1 MTTKQAVMRQKQS
14 MEEIAQFTELP
25 YDFVKE
31 TMEQLVKYPE
41 WNNEQILENIRRN
54 TVREEIL

>member
-14 MEEIAQFTELP
+14 MKEIAQFTELP

-31 TMEQLVKYPE
+31 TMEQLDKYPE
-41 WNNEQILENIRRN
+41 WNNEQILENIRDN